1 MFQNV
6 SVGVTET
13 CAGKDEVDENLTN
26 EMSFNSLNQDLRHR
40 QE

>member
-6 SVGVTET
+6 SAGVTET
-13 CAGKDEVDENLTN
+13 CAGKDKEEENLTD
-26 EMSFNSLNQDLRHR
+26 EMSFNNLNLDLRHR

>member
-6 SVGVTET
+6 SAGSTET
-13 CAGKDEVDENLTN
+13 CAGKDKVDENLTN
-26 EMSFNSLNQDLRHR
+26 EMSFNNLNQDLRHR